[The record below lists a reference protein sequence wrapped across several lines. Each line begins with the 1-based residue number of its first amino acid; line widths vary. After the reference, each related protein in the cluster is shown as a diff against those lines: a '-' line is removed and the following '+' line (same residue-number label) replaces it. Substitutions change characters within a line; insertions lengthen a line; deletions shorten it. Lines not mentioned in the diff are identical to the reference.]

1 MALMNDNGAESRQP
15 DGVATAEEQVVGELV
30 DEADEPPRRFG
41 RRLPGSPE
49 RRSRALPV
57 LVGLALVLGVA
68 AGIVAQRF
76 ISPAQ
81 ITAKAGAPKA
91 SLITARV
98 RFGVLSVPV
107 NIRANVSDG
116 NLVQVDAPSDL
127 NGSRSEEHTSEL
139 QSRGHLV
146 CRLLL
151 EKKKDIRDEHN
162 YPKKK
167 ENKKEN

>member
-1 MALMNDNGAESRQP
+1 MALMNDNDAESRQP
-15 DGVATAEEQVVGELV
+15 DGVATAEGQVVDELI
-30 DEADEPPRRFG
+30 DDDDEPPRRFG

-98 RFGVLSVPV
+98 RCGVLSVPV
-107 NIRANVSDG
+107 DIRANG
-116 NLVQVDAPSDL
+116 
-127 NGSRSEEHTSEL
+127 
-139 QSRGHLV
+139 
-146 CRLLL
+146 C
-151 EKKKDIRDEHN
+151 DEHLG
-162 YPKKK
+162 KG
-167 ENKKEN
+167 EERM